1 MKKAL
6 LIIFVL
12 FSLNSYSQLSLKAMG
27 YLFYFD
33 YRLASSA
40 ACGIEYQHKQ
50 FGYEY
55 KYQTYCNDGSTSFEY
70 NLHQLTL
77 KYYFK
82 QRNEMTPRYKFYS
95 AAFVLYKDMTALEDM
110 EIQDYGSRADAKGL
124 GLGLMLGDNLSLGKH
139 MGIDLGLYS
148 YYQFTNQGTKFKNS
162 GSTFSHLSSDIKWG
176 LRFLLFYKI
185 Y

>member
-40 ACGIEYQHKQ
+40 ACGIEYQDKQ

-55 KYQTYCNDGSTSFEY
+55 KYQTYCNDGSSSFEY
-70 NLHQLTL
+70 NLRPLQN
-77 KYYFK
+77 F
-82 QRNEMTPRYKFYS
+82 R
-95 AAFVLYKDMTALEDM
+95 
-110 EIQDYGSRADAKGL
+110 
-124 GLGLMLGDNLSLGKH
+124 
-139 MGIDLGLYS
+139 
-148 YYQFTNQGTKFKNS
+148 
-162 GSTFSHLSSDIKWG
+162 FSITHRSNIH
-176 LRFLLFYKI
+176 FLFLCTRK
-185 Y
+185 